1 LAPLHYH
8 TDECNDLAGG
18 IMAKLSITLPN
29 ATSIS
34 LESESE
40 SEMRQMA
47 ALLQSGLLRDLRGL
61 PPTEIQHEDVP
72 NKPDKDISVPANC
85 SVKTVDPKPTRASSI
100 DSLPPPQGPQE
111 VSQDEQPAQSPE
123 VSPQEPRPEL
133 PGELPDKLPEEP
145 SRTTQGNVLPPQ
157 EPPRRETPAPVRSN
171 VGPPADDNPP
181 HSSIPPNLSD
191 PRMGLDF
198 TTFCRAVNPIGD
210 MRKVV
215 VAAEGAAR
223 NFSMENVDS
232 WELGHL
238 FDKAGW
244 SQPHSFTQALRN
256 AARSKFRWL
265 ERVPGRAGRYSVTDA
280 GRAVVLKGTNYL

>member
-1 LAPLHYH
+1 
-8 TDECNDLAGG
+8 
-18 IMAKLSITLPN
+18 MAKLSITLPN

-72 NKPDKDISVPANC
+72 NNPDKDISVPANG
-85 SVKTVDPKPTRASSI
+85 SVKTVDPKPAGKSSI
-100 DSLPPPQGPQE
+100 DSLPPPQRPQE
-111 VSQDEQPAQSPE
+111 VSQNEHPAQASEDSPE
-123 VSPQEPRPEL
+123 EPPEKL
-133 PGELPDKLPEEP
+133 TEKLSDKLPDKPPEGPPRTPQGDDLLPE
-145 SRTTQGNVLPPQ
+145 
-157 EPPRRETPAPVRSN
+157 EPPRRETAPPVRSN
-171 VGPPADDNPP
+171 VGAPADDNPP

-215 VAAEGAAR
+215 AAAEGAAR
-223 NFSMENVDS
+223 NFSMENVDA

-238 FDKAGW
+238 FGKAGW

>member
-1 LAPLHYH
+1 
-8 TDECNDLAGG
+8 
-18 IMAKLSITLPN
+18 MAKLSITLPN

-47 ALLQSGLLRDLRGL
+47 ALLQNGLLRDLRGL
-61 PPTEIQHEDVP
+61 PPTDNQQEDVP
-72 NKPDKDISVPANC
+72 NNPGKDISVPSNG
-85 SVKTVDPKPTRASSI
+85 SVKTVDPKPTGDSSI
-100 DSLPPPQGPQE
+100 DSLPPPQEPQE
-111 VSQDEQPAQSPE
+111 VSQNEHPAHAAE
-123 VSPQEPRPEL
+123 EPPD
-133 PGELPDKLPEEP
+133 ELPDKLPEKLPEAP
-145 SRTTQGNVLPPQ
+145 PKTTQGNVLTPQ
-157 EPPRRETPAPVRSN
+157 EPPRREPPAPVRSN
-171 VGPPADDNPP
+171 VGPPADDNPS

-223 NFSMENVDS
+223 TFAMENVDA